1 MIQAVDYVF
10 KVCAATYGAAW
21 DRSLGSAPIA
31 DSKTAWLNALAPFK
45 NSKKRIVWALENL
58 PEHCP
63 NPRVFQALCNAAPA
77 PDVPML
83 PEPKADPARVAA
95 ELEKLG
101 LIKTAEKTSM
111 HGMKDWAYRLKSR
124 DERGEKLSSYQRM
137 CYQTA
142 LKETA

>member
-1 MIQAVDYVF
+1 MMQAVDYVF
-10 KVCAATYGAAW
+10 KICAANYGVAW

-83 PEPKADPARVAA
+83 SEPKADPVRVAA

-101 LIKTAEKTSM
+101 NIMASDKPL